1 MLGIDRVFHAGEKY
15 WRAAAWM
22 LERGDPQQFSRSA
35 QRKPTRT
42 GNLGPRRLKKLM
54 TEVVDQALARDRQIK
69 DRQPIVDAGIAAI
82 DRRLAEIE
90 AQNNRPPG
98 HDNYDWTE
106 GGRFDISD
114 WDDDG
119 NHQADDQTGD
129 GANGDGQAPANHA
142 DDEAAADAELQKL
155 RRLLRRR

>member
-35 QRKPTRT
+35 LSRPNRSRQ
-42 GNLGPRRLKKLM
+42 LSPRWIKQF
-54 TEVVDQALARDRQIK
+54 VVDVIQKTLAADRQIK
-69 DRQPIVDAGIAAI
+69 AHHPAVNAATDLI
-82 DRRLAEIE
+82 DQRLAEIE

-98 HDNYDWTE
+98 NDNYDWTE

-114 WDDDG
+114 WDDDDPTDG
-119 NHQADDQTGD
+119 QPAGADS
-129 GANGDGQAPANHA
+129 NGDGQAPAGHPDDEAA
-142 DDEAAADAELQKL
+142 DDEALKNV
-155 RRLLRRR
+155 RRVLGRW